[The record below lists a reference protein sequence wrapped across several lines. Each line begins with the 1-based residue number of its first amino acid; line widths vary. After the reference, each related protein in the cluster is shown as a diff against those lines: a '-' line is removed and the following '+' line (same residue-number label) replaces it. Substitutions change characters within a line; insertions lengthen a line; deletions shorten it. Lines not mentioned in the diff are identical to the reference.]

1 MNELESARAA
11 IDRID
16 RLMAGLFEER
26 MQTCPSIAAYKAARG
41 LAVKDPDREK
51 AIIERNLA
59 YIHDPEIV
67 PYYARFLE
75 AVIGL
80 SCDYQESLTAA
91 LAPPCEETP

>member
-1 MNELESARAA
+1 MTDLEKARFM
-11 IDRID
+11 IDMTD
-16 RLMAGLFEER
+16 REMARLFELR

-51 AIIERNLA
+51 AMIERNLS

-91 LAPPCEETP
+91 LAPTCEETP